1 MAAKNVTL
9 NDLVNSLDPQIKQLL
24 YEDTRKVL
32 DSRPTILDITYS
44 ALKINNTLYDAKEFK
59 EIHDTLLTVVRE
71 KANRKFGSI
80 EEIPRGYFNSST
92 PYMVYVDDGP
102 DRQFLIAKSV
112 GAIRTF
118 VTDKIS
124 KDQRLVDTIFG
135 LRKEETEILNR
146 AGIPTGDVKTKY
158 ISNLD
163 IGHIAT
169 QGELTGNLVSPLSN
183 KLFGLIEYGVMGGNS
198 RVLDY
203 ANQALN
209 NLYEIQADAEYSYKN
224 TTASAIASTTDL
236 LGSAFVVVTL
246 HTHDL
251 NQKFSDEEKQ
261 IFLKLERQI
270 ALLASKA
277 LRDKFLDLQGSNTIL
292 QDIEQAVV
300 QILKTGKSNL
310 SGHAPHT
317 QKTPKVKINKD
328 KNITT
333 TGGIQGTSVDNTQGK
348 KAPKPVSLIN
358 LLTLLNTHIQ
368 DIVSANMGNGT
379 SKRVLNYRTGR
390 LAASVK
396 VDRLSQSRDGMI
408 TAFYTY
414 MRNPYGTFSD
424 GGRQQFPRSRDPKLL
439 ISKSIREIAETVV
452 KNRMRA
458 VLV

>member
-1 MAAKNVTL
+1 MATKNVTL
-9 NDLVNSLDPQIKQLL
+9 DDLVNSLDPQIKQLL
-24 YEDTRKVL
+24 YENTRKVL
-32 DSRPTILDITYS
+32 DSRPTILDITY
-44 ALKINNTLYDAKEFK
+44 AGLKINNAAYDDKEFK
-59 EIHDTLLTVVRE
+59 QIHDTLLTVVRE
-71 KANRKFGSI
+71 KATRKFGSI
-80 EEIPRGYFNSST
+80 AEIPRGYFDSST
-92 PYMVYVDDGP
+92 PYLVYVDDGP

-112 GAIRTF
+112 GGIRSF

-169 QGELTGNLVSPLSN
+169 EGELTGNLVSPLSY
-183 KLFGLIEYGVMGGNS
+183 KLFGLIEYGEMGGDS
-198 RVLDY
+198 RVLKY
-203 ANQALN
+203 ANEALN
-209 NLYEIQADAEYSYKN
+209 ELYEIQADAEYSFKN
-224 TTASAIASTTDL
+224 TTSDAVSSASGL
-236 LGSAFVVVTL
+236 LGEAFVVVTL

-251 NQKFSDEEKQ
+251 NQQFSEQEKQ
-261 IFLKLERQI
+261 IFLRLERQI
-270 ALLASKA
+270 ALLATKA

-310 SGHAPHT
+310 SGHTPHI
-317 QKTPKVKINKD
+317 KKLPKVKINKD
-328 KNITT
+328 KNVNT
-333 TGGIQGTSVDNTQGK
+333 TGPIEGKSVDNTQGK
-348 KAPKPVSLIN
+348 KAPKPVSLVN

-368 DIVSANMGNGT
+368 DIVSANMGDGS

-408 TAFYTY
+408 TAFYSY

-439 ISKSIREIAETVV
+439 ISKSIKEIAETVV